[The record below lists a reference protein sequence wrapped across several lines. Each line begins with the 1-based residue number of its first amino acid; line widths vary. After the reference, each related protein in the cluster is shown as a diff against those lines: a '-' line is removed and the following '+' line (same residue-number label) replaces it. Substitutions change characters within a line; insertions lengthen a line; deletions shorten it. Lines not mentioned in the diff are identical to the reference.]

1 MVTNEQ
7 IRIKLISAIR
17 NSGLTQSEIAK
28 RTGVIQSSIAQYL
41 SGRAM
46 PAVDTLANL
55 CEVLDLDAN
64 DILCI
69 HEFAEK
75 DK

>member
-7 IRIKLISAIR
+7 IRAKLIDAIR
-17 NSGLTQSEIAK
+17 NSGMTQTELAK
-28 RTGVIQSSIAQYL
+28 RVGIVQSSLAQYL

-69 HEFAEK
+69 HEYANK
-75 DK
+75 